1 MRGPSLSFPA
11 RKRLF
16 RVTEPTSKDAS
27 EDIAELL
34 IDCEEDQ
41 TLRAVLIGMLREADR

>member
-1 MRGPSLSFPA
+1 MRGLSLSFPA

-16 RVTEPTSKDAS
+16 RATERTSKDTS

-34 IDCEEDQ
+34 IDRQKDQ
-41 TLRAVLIGMLREADR
+41 TLRAVPIGMLS